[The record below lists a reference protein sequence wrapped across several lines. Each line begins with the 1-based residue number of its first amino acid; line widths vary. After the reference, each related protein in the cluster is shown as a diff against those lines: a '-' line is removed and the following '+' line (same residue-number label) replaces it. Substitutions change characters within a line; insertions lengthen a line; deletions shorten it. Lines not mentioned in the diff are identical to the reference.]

1 MKPPIAFTLHDDG
14 GTPFSFPTQR
24 PTLLAFVKEDCET
37 CNLTLP
43 LIEAVH
49 QAVGGAMDVVA
60 ISQKQ
65 ADIAVLRDRHALT
78 LAMLDD
84 DSLDVSYDADLDTVP
99 SLFLYDASGEC
110 TLQTYGFDRDEWRAL
125 AGEAVTLAGKP
136 EAPVAI
142 DWDALPPSRPG
153 CGARNVEPGIVER
166 LEARK
171 SGGLMARVIDV
182 GEADDVHE
190 FVFDQAFTDGLP
202 VVPPT
207 PERVWR
213 MLQGTKRD
221 PQEVIAEVPPNL
233 APVTVEKVA
242 INAVMAGARPEYM
255 PVILAAVEAA
265 CSDEFN
271 IHGVLATTFFVG
283 PAIIVNGPIRQKL
296 GMNMRMNALG
306 QGNRANSTIGRAL
319 QLVIRN
325 IGGGRPGEVDRAVL
339 GGPHKLSFCFPEFEE
354 RSPWEPLHVERG
366 FAPEDSTV
374 TLFAAVGPQPVSD
387 QLSRDARSLVTS
399 IAKSMATLWNVK
411 LYNAGEVFL
420 VLSPEHVD
428 TIRSSG
434 WSKADIRA
442 RIQEATARPI
452 RELLRDDEC
461 AEGMPPAQAGDDL
474 DQLLPKFRDPEMIN
488 IVVAGGEAGKFSAIL
503 SGWQSGPRGSQSVTR
518 KIGN

>member
-1 MKPPIAFTLHDDG
+1 M
-14 GTPFSFPTQR
+14 
-24 PTLLAFVKEDCET
+24 
-37 CNLTLP
+37 
-43 LIEAVH
+43 
-49 QAVGGAMDVVA
+49 
-60 ISQKQ
+60 
-65 ADIAVLRDRHALT
+65 
-78 LAMLDD
+78 AMLDD
-84 DSLDVSYDADLDTVP
+84 DSLDVSFEADLDTVP
-99 SLFLYDASGEC
+99 SLFLYDTDGEC
-110 TLQTYGFDRDEWRAL
+110 TLQTFGFDRDEWQAL
-125 AGEAVTLAGKP
+125 AGEAMALAGNSVTT
-136 EAPVAI
+136 VAI
-142 DWDALPPSRPG
+142 DWEALPSSRPG
-153 CGARNVEPGIVER
+153 CGARNVEPGIAER
-166 LEARK
+166 LTARK
-171 SGGLMARVIDV
+171 SGDLMARLIDI

-213 MLQGTKRD
+213 MLQGSARD
-221 PQEVIAEVPPNL
+221 PHEVIAEVPPNL

-242 INAVMAGARPEYM
+242 INAVMAGARPEFL
-255 PVILAAVEAA
+255 PVVLAAVEAA

-271 IHGVLATTFFVG
+271 IHGVLATTWFVG
-283 PAIIVNGPIRQKL
+283 PAVIVNGPIRHQL
-296 GMNMRMNALG
+296 QMNMRMNALG

-325 IGGGRPGEVDRAVL
+325 VGGGRPGEIDRAVL
-339 GGPHKLSFCFPEFEE
+339 GGPHKISFCFAEYEE

-399 IAKSMATLWNVK
+399 IAKGMDTLWNVK
-411 LYNAGEVFL
+411 NHNAGEVFL

-428 TIRSSG
+428 TIASNG
-434 WSKADIRA
+434 WSKADVRA

-452 RELLRDDEC
+452 RDLLRDEEC
-461 AEGMPPAQAGDDL
+461 AEGIAPAQAGNDL
-474 DQLLPKFRDPEMIN
+474 DRLLPKFREAEMIN

-503 SGWQSGPRGSQSVTR
+503 GGWQSGPRGSQSVTR

>member
-1 MKPPIAFTLHDDG
+1 MKPPIAFTLHDDS

-49 QAVGGAMDVVA
+49 QAVDGAMDVVA

-78 LAMLDD
+78 IAMLDD

-110 TLQTYGFDRDEWRAL
+110 TLQTYGFDRDEWQAL
-125 AGEAVTLAGKP
+125 AGEAVALAGKV

-142 DWDALPPSRPG
+142 DWESLPPFRPG
-153 CGARNVEPGIVER
+153 CGARNVEPGVAER
-166 LEARK
+166 LAARK
-171 SGGLMARVIDV
+171 SGDLMGRMIEV
-182 GEADDVHE
+182 GQGDDVHE
-190 FVFDQAFTDGLP
+190 FVFDQGFTDGLP

-213 MLQGTKRD
+213 MLQGTTRD
-221 PQEVIAEVPPNL
+221 PQEVVVEVPPNL

-242 INAVMAGARPEYM
+242 VNAVMAGARPQYL

-271 IHGVLATTFFVG
+271 MHGVLATTFFVG
-283 PAIIVNGPIRQKL
+283 PTVIVNGPIRHKL
-296 GMNMRMNALG
+296 GMNMQVNALG

-325 IGGGRPGEVDRAVL
+325 VGGGRPGEVDRAVM
-339 GGPHKLSFCFPEFEE
+339 GGPHKVSFCFAEYEE

-374 TLFAAVGPQPVSD
+374 TLFAGSGPQPVSD

-399 IAKSMATLWNVK
+399 IAHGMATLWNVK
-411 LYNAGEVFL
+411 NYNAGEVFL
-420 VLSPEHVD
+420 VLAPEHVD

-434 WSKADIRA
+434 WSKDDIRA

-452 RELLRDDEC
+452 SDLLRDEEC
-461 AEGMPPAQAGDDL
+461 AEGIAPDQAGDDL
-474 DQLLPKFRDPEMIN
+474 DRLLPKFRDPAMIN

-503 SGWQSGPRGSQSVTR
+503 GGWQSGPRGSQSVTR
-518 KIGN
+518 KIGD